1 MPHQALV
8 IRPATSADAAAIQAI
23 YAPFVTDTAI
33 SFEEVP
39 PTVDA
44 MAQRITNAQ
53 AGGHAFLA
61 AADGDAILGYAY
73 AGAHRARP
81 AYRASVDVSA
91 YVAPGGHRRGIGRR
105 LYEHLLQDLAAKNF
119 HAAFAG
125 ITQPNAASVG
135 LHEALG
141 FTHVGT
147 YHEVGFKLGA
157 WHDVG
162 WWQRLL

>member
-1 MPHQALV
+1 MTDRSFA
-8 IRPATSADAAAIQAI
+8 IRPAEAADATAVQAI
-23 YAPFVTDTAI
+23 YAPYVTDTVI

-39 PTVDA
+39 PTIEE
-44 MAQRITNAQ
+44 MAARITNAHEQ
-53 AGGHAFLA
+53 GYAFIVA
-61 AADGDAILGYAY
+61 AEGATVLGYAY
-73 AGAHRARP
+73 AGAHRTRP

-91 YVAPGGHRRGIGRR
+91 YVAAGAHRRGIGSR
-105 LYEHLLQDLAAKNF
+105 LYAHLLADLAERGF

-125 ITQPNAASVG
+125 ITQPNAASVA
-135 LHEALG
+135 LHEAAG

-147 YHEVGFKLGA
+147 YREVGYKLGA

>member
-1 MPHQALV
+1 MTRHSFTL
-8 IRPATSADAAAIQAI
+8 RPASAADAPAIQAI
-23 YAPFVTDTAI
+23 YAPFVTDTVI
-33 SFEEVP
+33 SFEEVA
-39 PTVDA
+39 PTVDE
-44 MAQRITNAQ
+44 MAARIASVQ
-53 AGGHAFLA
+53 EGGHTFLV
-61 AADGDAILGYAY
+61 ADDGSDIVGYAY
-73 AGAHRARP
+73 AGAHRARS

-91 YVAPGGHRRGIGRR
+91 YVAPGAHRRGIGRG
-105 LYEHLLQDLAAKNF
+105 LYEQLLADLAAKNF

-125 ITQPNAASVG
+125 ITLPNAASVG
-135 LHEALG
+135 MHEAFG